1 MIDAATCGLACLQGV
16 LSFLVILGAVILLL
30 TGSDHE
36 TDWRIKGGLIGL
48 ALWAMWLLWSA
59 ANGQPDSLAGNAMTA
74 LVASVLLVY
83 GRQIRGILDGELWWP
98 KHGPIPVKEEDQT

>member
-1 MIDAATCGLACLQGV
+1 MMDAATCGLSCLQGV
-16 LSFLVILGAVILLL
+16 LSCLVIVGAVILLL

-36 TDWRIKGGLIGL
+36 TDWRIKAGVIGL

-59 ANGQPDSLAGNAMTA
+59 ARGSPDSLAGNAMTA
-74 LVASVLLVY
+74 LVASVLLIY

-98 KHGPIPVKEEDQT
+98 KHGSQAKDEELK